1 MTLPRE
7 TPERPLIAASI
18 MRLSENVDQLLAK
31 APEAVDSFH
40 PGHWALLCGLEQR
53 AQALVR
59 ERKVGEAIVFLT
71 DVAYLK
77 QPYRIDQDQ
86 KAKIRERLAQEPQN
100 LSEALEALA
109 DIERRDYRA
118 MTALAKLPY
127 FGLHGGRAFNSAVVR
142 VVCPAKFAI
151 IDWRNLAVL
160 SNAEGFEGLVESPVN
175 FKGFPPDRIVEE
187 RGHLLCPQGLY
198 EQYNNI
204 IRDMAASHGL
214 KAAEVDLALW
224 TYSVQQKPFG
234 SYHQQ
239 ESLFDRIFG
248 FLARTDVRQRP
259 KGAER
264 NNQVT
269 SFTQSYINALKD
281 LGWLSPERVRV
292 ELSALFRFVRDEC
305 EAYGRNKPRI
315 RLKIKRITLALETGV
330 KASRG
335 ERLLA
340 QWKRWEDM
348 LNPASPIYIGI
359 DLPGSMVMEGYVV
372 FENLVPI
379 REYFEKRYTDSSF
392 DPTEASETSFV

>member
-1 MTLPRE
+1 MASVSSDPTERWRGSLGGKEKGISTFMTLPRE

-142 VVCPAKFAI
+142 VVCPAKF
-151 IDWRNLAVL
+151 
-160 SNAEGFEGLVESPVN
+160 
-175 FKGFPPDRIVEE
+175 
-187 RGHLLCPQGLY
+187 
-198 EQYNNI
+198 
-204 IRDMAASHGL
+204 
-214 KAAEVDLALW
+214 
-224 TYSVQQKPFG
+224 
-234 SYHQQ
+234 
-239 ESLFDRIFG
+239 
-248 FLARTDVRQRP
+248 
-259 KGAER
+259 
-264 NNQVT
+264 
-269 SFTQSYINALKD
+269 
-281 LGWLSPERVRV
+281 
-292 ELSALFRFVRDEC
+292 
-305 EAYGRNKPRI
+305 
-315 RLKIKRITLALETGV
+315 
-330 KASRG
+330 
-335 ERLLA
+335 
-340 QWKRWEDM
+340 
-348 LNPASPIYIGI
+348 
-359 DLPGSMVMEGYVV
+359 
-372 FENLVPI
+372 
-379 REYFEKRYTDSSF
+379 
-392 DPTEASETSFV
+392 